1 MYIFLIEWLKLMQEL
16 NKHLVQVYQLFPPYN
31 LGRGLANLAA
41 FDLESLK
48 GGDRDPYNWDVTGRS
63 FALMLVEAV
72 SFAILTLLIDAD
84 VLPEVCRF
92 VRASICT
99 PPTDDLSLHCSSK
112 CRILPSFKQII
123 LTIHLCILM
132 R

>member
-1 MYIFLIEWLKLMQEL
+1 MQEV

-31 LGRGLANLAA
+31 LGRGLANLAN

-48 GGDRDPYNWDVTGRS
+48 GGDRDPYSWDVTGRS

-84 VLPEVCRF
+84 VLPEVCDF
-92 VRASICT
+92 IRASICA
-99 PPTDDLSLHCSSK
+99 PPTDELSLHNSSK
-112 CRILPSFKQII
+112 CRILPLKKKI
-123 LTIHLCILM
+123 LTIHLCILTC
-132 R
+132 